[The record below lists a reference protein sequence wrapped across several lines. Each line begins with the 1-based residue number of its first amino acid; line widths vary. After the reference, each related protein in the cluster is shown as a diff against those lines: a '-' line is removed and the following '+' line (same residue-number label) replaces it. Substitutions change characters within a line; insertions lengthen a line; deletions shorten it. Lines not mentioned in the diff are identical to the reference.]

1 MNTKNTR
8 IIRRIALGLAVII
21 TLLGSGCLSVFQ
33 EISVKSGGKIET
45 QVRFSISKAMMTS
58 LGEMTGDQEDTDEM
72 FDPENGPI
80 NPDSIPGLENVV
92 VNELDNGVDVGIHF
106 SGTLGKIPA
115 GISPADAPFVPF
127 EEGNTITIGLPPLDE
142 AGEMSSGSD
151 SDEMAALFF
160 ASTRYQL
167 LMDKNL
173 YPAISSAKV
182 MAGSDEYP
190 ASVTEVEHGWLVEFP
205 ISYWMQSVKGCL
217 LVIER

>member
-1 MNTKNTR
+1 MNTRNTR
-8 IIRRIALGLAVII
+8 LIRQIALGLALVI

-33 EISVKSGGKIET
+33 EISAKAGGKVVT
-45 QVRFSISKAMMTS
+45 QVRFSISKAMLTS
-58 LGEMTGDQEDTDEM
+58 MGEMTGDTEDPDEI
-72 FDPENGPI
+72 FNTEDGPI
-80 NPDSIPGLENVV
+80 NPESIPGLENVV
-92 VNELDNGVDVGIHF
+92 IDELDNGVDVGIHF
-106 SGTLGKIPA
+106 SGTLGKIPS
-115 GISPADAPFVPF
+115 GINPVDAPFVPF

-142 AGEMSSGSD
+142 EGEMSSGSD

-173 YPAISSAKV
+173 YPSISSAKV
-182 MAGSDEYP
+182 MVGSNEYP

-205 ISYWMQSVKGCL
+205 ISYWMQAPKGCL